1 MTASDQPSR
10 VMDLMAAFGRRHK
23 AASAPKPAAQRT
35 RAAGD
40 APQSEAASQQ
50 AQRLKTNRLRPTQAR
65 TRVLSALEQ
74 AAPHSLDTTQLLRIL
89 IPQLVRPTPAT
100 VYRALHDLWAAGLL
114 VRTQGARG
122 RALYALKPET
132 QNPLNIT
139 LRCRCGARL
148 VVIEDQALRVHLRA
162 LASEAGF
169 LVDQEPVFSISM
181 VCTQCGQS
189 HQERL

>member
-1 MTASDQPSR
+1 MTAPNQPSR

-23 AASAPKPAAQRT
+23 ATSAPKQADHGN
-35 RAAGD
+35 RAEG
-40 APQSEAASQQ
+40 PQSEATSQQ
-50 AQRLKTNRLRPTQAR
+50 AQRLKMNRLRPTQAR
-65 TRVLSALEQ
+65 MRVLSALEQ

-89 IPQLVRPTPAT
+89 IPQLERPTPAT
-100 VYRALHDLWAAGLL
+100 VYRALHDLWVAGLL

-122 RALYALKPET
+122 RALYALKPEQ

-148 VVIEDQALRVHLRA
+148 VVIEDQVLHAHLRA

-169 LVDQEPVFSISM
+169 RVDQEPVFSISM
-181 VCTQCGQS
+181 VCTKCGEN
-189 HQERL
+189 HQENL